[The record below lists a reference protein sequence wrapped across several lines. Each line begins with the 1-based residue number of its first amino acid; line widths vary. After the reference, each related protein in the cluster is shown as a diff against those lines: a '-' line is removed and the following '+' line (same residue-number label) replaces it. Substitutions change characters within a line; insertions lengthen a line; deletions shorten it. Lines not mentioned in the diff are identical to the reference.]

1 MFQLFCEMW
10 LVALLEVVLNF
21 GCFVCLC
28 CIEVLS
34 YFTVTVNPKSSIGLR
49 DRNTDFNFYC
59 ALILVGEKSFS
70 FFLNPSKRLILCA
83 CVLHLS
89 VGFTHLFGSWLDKV
103 LNLNINLLLTMWKRA
118 HVQFLCWGVNGV
130 SIKYQ
135 IKCALVL
142 SRKVHHFNALN
153 TFKHRTIG

>member
-1 MFQLFCEMW
+1 MSNHVRCCNSLCVNVSKAKLMFQLFCEMW

-70 FFLNPSKRLILCA
+70 FF
-83 CVLHLS
+83 
-89 VGFTHLFGSWLDKV
+89 
-103 LNLNINLLLTMWKRA
+103 
-118 HVQFLCWGVNGV
+118 
-130 SIKYQ
+130 
-135 IKCALVL
+135 
-142 SRKVHHFNALN
+142 
-153 TFKHRTIG
+153 